1 MVAAIPVNA
10 KPNKKFSNEI
20 IALSNKDGGCQ

>member
-10 KPNKKFSNEI
+10 KPNKKSSNEI
-20 IALSNKDGGCQ
+20 VLLNKDGGCQ